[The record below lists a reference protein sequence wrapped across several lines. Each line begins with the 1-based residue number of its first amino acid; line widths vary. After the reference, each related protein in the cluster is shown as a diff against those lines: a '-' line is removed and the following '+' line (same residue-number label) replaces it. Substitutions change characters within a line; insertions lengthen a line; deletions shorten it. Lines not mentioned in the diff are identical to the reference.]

1 MERRRKEEEEER
13 QAVLALEKEK
23 EGLTSCCAT
32 LRADLEEK
40 ERQANRQQEQIDAA
54 QTKVKVRAWG
64 QSDRRTLFP
73 FLLHSFLISDPS
85 SFFFLS
91 IWI

>member
-1 MERRRKEEEEER
+1 MERRRKEEEER

-32 LRADLEEK
+32 LRSDLEEK
-40 ERQANRQQEQIDAA
+40 ERQANRQQEQIYAA

-64 QSDRRTLFP
+64 QSDRTLSLSP
-73 FLLHSFLISDPS
+73 VFLELSDPS

-91 IWI
+91 ILI